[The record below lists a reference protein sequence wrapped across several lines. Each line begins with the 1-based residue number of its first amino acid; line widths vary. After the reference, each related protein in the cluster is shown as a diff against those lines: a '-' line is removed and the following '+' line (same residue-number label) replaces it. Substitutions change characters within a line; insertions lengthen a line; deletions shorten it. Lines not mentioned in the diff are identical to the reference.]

1 MINTHGFEVEENEH
15 DVDDKIYPELSPM
28 LNPIGMVRI
37 LRNRAGAIHQF
48 ACLDS
53 FEWEVSLYIEKL
65 ETELALLRS
74 SNATHS

>member
-15 DVDDKIYPELSPM
+15 YVNDKIYPELSPM

-37 LRNRAGAIHQF
+37 LRNRAGDIHKF

-53 FEWEVSLYIEKL
+53 FDWAVSLYIEQL
-65 ETELALLRS
+65 EKQIEELERQLAEK
-74 SNATHS
+74 

>member
-28 LNPIGMVRI
+28 LNPTGMVRI
-37 LRNRAGAIHQF
+37 LRNRAGDIHKF

-53 FEWEVSLYIEKL
+53 FDWAVSLYIEQL
-65 ETELALLRS
+65 EKQIEELERQLAEK
-74 SNATHS
+74 

>member
-37 LRNRAGAIHQF
+37 LRNRAGDIHKF

-53 FEWEVSLYIEKL
+53 FEWEVSLYIEEL
-65 ETELALLRS
+65 ERRLEIGRA
-74 SNATHS
+74 HV

>member
-28 LNPIGMVRI
+28 LNPTGMVRI
-37 LRNRAGAIHQF
+37 LRNRAGNIHKF

-53 FEWEVSLYIEKL
+53 FEWEVSLYIEQL

-74 SNATHS
+74 SNAAHS